1 MNRCVVC
8 GATKMVPKK
17 CHTICQTVSKPIYL
31 LQFFLSKMTAQ
42 LRNDFFV
49 CVDNFAIEKKRDHK
63 QRTPGEGLTHKY
75 NPHILADLAKI
86 CLIF

>member
-1 MNRCVVC
+1 
-8 GATKMVPKK
+8 MVQQKWFPKNVTQFVK
-17 CHTICQTVSKPIYL
+17 LFQNLFICYS
-31 LQFFLSKMTAQ
+31 FFLSKMTAQ

-49 CVDNFAIEKKRDHK
+49 CVDNFAKERERDHK

-75 NPHILADLAKI
+75 NPHILADPGKI

>member
-1 MNRCVVC
+1 
-8 GATKMVPKK
+8 
-17 CHTICQTVSKPIYL
+17 
-31 LQFFLSKMTAQ
+31 MTAQ

-49 CVDNFAIEKKRDHK
+49 CVDNFAKEKERDHK

-86 CLIF
+86 CLIFKAFLAHILSLTVRCS